1 MHTPIQ
7 FPKPLEP
14 GDRIAVS
21 AFSSGVPL
29 QWQARLALA
38 VSNLQAR
45 GFEVWE
51 GQTVRGQWRGA
62 SAPAAVRAA
71 ELEALLLDP
80 GVAAV
85 IPPWGGELA
94 SDVLE
99 WLDWDALRAAPAK
112 WVVGFSDVSTLQLP
126 LLLKAGW
133 ASVHG
138 PNLMQWVPAQQDPL
152 TSALWPLLAGQL
164 PLSLPSSARH
174 ERAAA
179 DACLNPDAPFQL
191 TEPGSPRWLN
201 ADGRASVTVRGR
213 CLGGCLDA
221 LVSLQGTPWG
231 DVPGFVRR
239 HREEGVILMLES
251 AELSPPALQR
261 ALLGLR
267 RAGWFEGVAGVVMG
281 RLPQGPLLARSPD
294 DSPAALLYDDVL
306 QDCLG
311 VLPCPVWVEADVG
324 HVAPQWPWRQGGLAW
339 CHWDGAGL
347 TMVQEAG

>member
-1 MHTPIQ
+1 MHASIQ
-7 FPKPLEP
+7 FPKPLSP

-29 QWQARLALA
+29 DWQPRLALA
-38 VSNLQAR
+38 VATLQAR

-94 SDVLE
+94 CDVLD
-99 WLDWDALRAAPAK
+99 WLDWEALRAAPAK

-126 LLLKAGW
+126 LLLRAGW

-138 PNLMQWVPAQQDPL
+138 PNMMQWVPAQQDPL

-164 PLSLPSSARH
+164 PLRQSSSTHH
-174 ERAAA
+174 ERAAL
-179 DACLNPDAPFQL
+179 DARLHPEAPFQL
-191 TEPGSPRWLN
+191 TVPGSPRWLN
-201 ADGRASVTVRGR
+201 AHGRTHAAVRGR

-231 DVPGFVRR
+231 DVPGFIRR
-239 HREEGVILMLES
+239 HREEGVILLLES
-251 AELSPPALQR
+251 AELSPPALHR

-267 RAGWFEGVAGVVMG
+267 RAGWFDGVAGVVVG
-281 RLPQGPLLARSPD
+281 RLPQGPLQPRSPE
-294 DSPAALLYDDVL
+294 DSSASLLHEDVL
-306 QDCLG
+306 HDTLG
-311 VLPCPVWVEADVG
+311 MLPCPVWVEADVG
-324 HVAPQWPWRQGGLAW
+324 HVAPQWPWRQGGLAS
-339 CHWDGAGL
+339 CQWDGEAL
-347 TMVQEAG
+347 TLVQEPG